1 MQKSEFSVFRE
12 IFNARKGSAI
22 GLDIAAKKGERI
34 MIMIMMK
41 RRMWAGLC
49 LLLIALLVVPGFVIA
64 GDKININTA
73 SRDQLCELT
82 GVGPAIADRII
93 EYREKNGPFKSIEEI
108 TQVKGIGEGI
118 FLKIKEGIVVK

>member
-1 MQKSEFSVFRE
+1 
-12 IFNARKGSAI
+12 
-22 GLDIAAKKGERI
+22 
-34 MIMIMMK
+34 MIMIMTK

-73 SRDQLCELT
+73 SKDQLCELT